1 MSVSA
6 GVVYFFDAFRN
17 FTCGKSGELIWIIL
31 FGIAFAYGIN
41 YDLSKLSKD

>member
-6 GVVYFFDAFRN
+6 GVIYFFEAFRN
-17 FTCGKSGELIWIIL
+17 LTSEKASQLLWVTL

-41 YDLSKLSKD
+41 YDLNKISKN